1 MKTLCLKRWK
11 PWIAVI
17 YNGFNYSCRTMY
29 IDHNLE
35 EYPFYATFYHL
46 GVDESKPLDEQ
57 FEEKIVSFE
66 TVCDVD
72 DKNTGL
78 NNDLITLYFP
88 FNPEDGDIKVVLGE
102 TMEVNT
108 YGLIQRGRVLGVRP
122 SQLGGVKVMCTRI

>member
-1 MKTLCLKRWK
+1 
-11 PWIAVI
+11 
-17 YNGFNYSCRTMY
+17 MY

-35 EYPFYATFYHL
+35 EYPFHATFYHL

-57 FEEKIVSFE
+57 VEEKIVSFE
-66 TVCDVD
+66 TICDVD

-88 FNPEDGDIKVVLGE
+88 FNPEDGEIKVVLGE

-108 YGLIQRGRVLGVRP
+108 YGLVQRGRVLGVRP

>member
-1 MKTLCLKRWK
+1 
-11 PWIAVI
+11 
-17 YNGFNYSCRTMY
+17 MY
-29 IDHNLE
+29 TDHYGTE
-35 EYPFYATFYHL
+35 EYPFFATFYHL

-57 FEEKIVSFE
+57 VEEKVISFQ
-66 TVCDVD
+66 TICDVD

-88 FNPEDGDIKVVLGE
+88 FNLDEEKITLILGE
-102 TMEVNT
+102 TMEVET

>member
-1 MKTLCLKRWK
+1 MDL
-11 PWIAVI
+11 IDVS
-17 YNGFNYSCRTMY
+17 FFMY
-29 IDHNLE
+29 IDHYLE

-57 FEEKIVSFE
+57 VEEKIVSF
-66 TVCDVD
+66 TTICDVD

-88 FNPEDGDIKVVLGE
+88 FDAENESIQIILGE
-102 TMEVNT
+102 TMEVET
-108 YGLIQRGRVLGVRP
+108 YGLVQKGRVIGVRP